1 MKTVHFVSFSET
13 EEVILNL
20 GLVTLINVPVP
31 DATASI
37 CASSFKMDSSPAY
50 ACGQASLTSPC
61 FDVIR

>member
-31 DATASI
+31 DCFYLCQLSQDGFLS
-37 CASSFKMDSSPAY
+37 CLCLWP
-50 ACGQASLTSPC
+50 GQFNQTL
-61 FDVIR
+61 F